1 MLKAALLVVV
11 EDILDE
17 DMDKSIPI
25 RFVKVF

>member
-1 MLKAALLVVV
+1 MLKAAQLVVV

-17 DMDKSIPI
+17 DMDKSNPI